1 MRGHGAT
8 PCSASDHCHSACLIF
23 ALCGTWQSSR
33 VSGSG
38 APRVS
43 GSSIAAHALARK
55 LTALSS
61 THGHAGCICPMCS
74 TAGAATPPKRAE
86 VEHSPSATPRCVVG
100 NLVRARLRL
109 RDRIRFWVTV
119 RVIAGAKIRE
129 GAKGRAKARARVGAR
144 LRSRVGTHFH
154 GVHGAYLLLPTVT
167 TDYRLLTTAY

>member
-1 MRGHGAT
+1 MRDHGAA
-8 PCSASDHCHSACLIF
+8 PCSASEAGCHSACLIF
-23 ALCGTWQSSR
+23 ALFIALCGTWQSWR

-61 THGHAGCICPMCS
+61 THGQAGCMCPMCS
-74 TAGAATPPKRAE
+74 TAGAATPPRRAA

-109 RDRIRFWVTV
+109 RDRIRFRVTV
-119 RVIAGAKIRE
+119 RVMAGAKIRD
-129 GAKGRAKARARVGAR
+129 GA
-144 LRSRVGTHFH
+144 
-154 GVHGAYLLLPTVT
+154 
-167 TDYRLLTTAY
+167 

>member
-1 MRGHGAT
+1 MLLAGFHYAVSTLRA
-8 PCSASDHCHSACLIF
+8 ALYYLLDFLRFHSAWCLIF

-61 THGHAGCICPMCS
+61 THGHAGCTCPMCS

-100 NLVRARLRL
+100 NLVRARLR
-109 RDRIRFWVTV
+109 DRIKR
-119 RVIAGAKIRE
+119 
-129 GAKGRAKARARVGAR
+129 
-144 LRSRVGTHFH
+144 
-154 GVHGAYLLLPTVT
+154 
-167 TDYRLLTTAY
+167 

>member
-1 MRGHGAT
+1 MLLSLERPRSRHV
-8 PCSASDHCHSACLIF
+8 CSASDCHSACLIF

-100 NLVRARLRL
+100 NLVRARLTR
-109 RDRIRFWVTV
+109 RDRISFRVTV
-119 RVIAGAKIRE
+119 RVMAGAKIGD
-129 GAKGRAKARARVGAR
+129 GAKLGIWLKVGEGEGEG
-144 LRSRVGTHFH
+144 LG
-154 GVHGAYLLLPTVT
+154 
-167 TDYRLLTTAY
+167 